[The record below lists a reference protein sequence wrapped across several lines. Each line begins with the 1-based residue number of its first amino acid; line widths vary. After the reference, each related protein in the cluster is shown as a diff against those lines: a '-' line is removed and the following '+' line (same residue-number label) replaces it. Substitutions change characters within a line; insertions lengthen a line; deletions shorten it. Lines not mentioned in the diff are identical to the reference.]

1 MSPRRHQS
9 GCTTKIRYRYE
20 ALSTNQTFA
29 ITSLT
34 SNMSD
39 QSANGNICHI
49 LPCSIDEDITA
60 PIGQYFKP
68 TALPNEMVHKVSSQK
83 NDKDGAP
90 EEDDNKKKNVTI
102 MAAQFRGRGLL
113 CAVDSPTSSSTD
125 SGSSEEEDDNT
136 TSSKP
141 ILSKLPSNI
150 IGVALSAQSSAGT
163 SNNNTSAS
171 SNSKDP
177 PMQSLK
183 VVETFNEVYNW
194 SHEHDVQKVM
204 RERYGNDRYGLN
216 AVLGW
221 CDLSH
226 EVSIYYS

>member
-1 MSPRRHQS
+1 
-9 GCTTKIRYRYE
+9 
-20 ALSTNQTFA
+20 
-29 ITSLT
+29 
-34 SNMSD
+34 MSD
-39 QSANGNICHI
+39 QSASGNICHI

-68 TALPNEMVHKVSSQK
+68 TALPNEIYEK
-83 NDKDGAP
+83 NDNDGAP
-90 EEDDNKKKNVTI
+90 EEDDDNNNKKNVTI

-125 SGSSEEEDDNT
+125 SGSSEEEDNNT

-150 IGVALSAQSSAGT
+150 IGVALSAQSGT

-171 SNSKDP
+171 STNSKDP
-177 PMQSLK
+177 PMQPLK

-194 SHEHDVQKVM
+194 SHEHDVKKVM
-204 RERYGNDRYGLN
+204 RERYGNDKYGLN

-226 EVSIYYS
+226 EVSI

>member
-1 MSPRRHQS
+1 
-9 GCTTKIRYRYE
+9 
-20 ALSTNQTFA
+20 
-29 ITSLT
+29 
-34 SNMSD
+34 MSD

-68 TALPNEMVHKVSSQK
+68 TALPDEIVQPTLK
-83 NDKDGAP
+83 NDNDGAP
-90 EEDDNKKKNVTI
+90 EEEDDNNNKKNVTI

-113 CAVDSPTSSSTD
+113 CAVDSPTSSSTTAN
-125 SGSSEEEDDNT
+125 SGSSEEEGSSNNET
-136 TSSKP
+136 TSKQT
-141 ILSKLPSNI
+141 LSKLPSNI
-150 IGVALSAQSSAGT
+150 IGVALSAQSGT
-163 SNNNTSAS
+163 SNNSTSAS

-177 PMQSLK
+177 PMQPLK

-194 SHEHDVQKVM
+194 SHEHDVKKVM
-204 RERYGNDRYGLN
+204 RERYGNDRYGFN

-226 EVSIYYS
+226 EVSIL

>member
-1 MSPRRHQS
+1 
-9 GCTTKIRYRYE
+9 
-20 ALSTNQTFA
+20 
-29 ITSLT
+29 
-34 SNMSD
+34 MSD
-39 QSANGNICHI
+39 QSASGNICHI

-68 TALPNEMVHKVSSQK
+68 TALPNEIYEKKK
-83 NDKDGAP
+83 NDNDGAP
-90 EEDDNKKKNVTI
+90 EEDDDNNNKKNVTI

-125 SGSSEEEDDNT
+125 SGSSEEEDNNT

-150 IGVALSAQSSAGT
+150 IGVALSAQSGT

-171 SNSKDP
+171 STNSKDP
-177 PMQSLK
+177 PMQPLK

-194 SHEHDVQKVM
+194 SHEHDVKKVM
-204 RERYGNDRYGLN
+204 RERYGNDKYGLN

-226 EVSIYYS
+226 EVSILYSCCICVVNGI

>member
-1 MSPRRHQS
+1 
-9 GCTTKIRYRYE
+9 
-20 ALSTNQTFA
+20 
-29 ITSLT
+29 
-34 SNMSD
+34 MSD
-39 QSANGNICHI
+39 QSTNGNICHI

-68 TALPNEMVHKVSSQK
+68 TALPNEMVHKKIDK
-83 NDKDGAP
+83 NDGAP
-90 EEDDNKKKNVTI
+90 EEEDEDNNKKNVTI

-125 SGSSEEEDDNT
+125 SGSSEEEDYNT

-150 IGVALSAQSSAGT
+150 IGVALSAQSGT
-163 SNNNTSAS
+163 NNNSTSAS
-171 SNSKDP
+171 SNSKNP
-177 PMQSLK
+177 SMQPLK

-226 EVSIYYS
+226 EVSIHYSYCICVVNGI

>member
-1 MSPRRHQS
+1 
-9 GCTTKIRYRYE
+9 
-20 ALSTNQTFA
+20 
-29 ITSLT
+29 
-34 SNMSD
+34 MSD

-68 TALPNEMVHKVSSQK
+68 TALADEIVQPTLK

-90 EEDDNKKKNVTI
+90 EEEDDDNNKKNVTI

-113 CAVDSPTSSSTD
+113 CAVDSPTSSSTTD
-125 SGSSEEEDDNT
+125 SGSSEEEGSSNNET
-136 TSSKP
+136 TSKQT
-141 ILSKLPSNI
+141 LSKLPSNI
-150 IGVALSAQSSAGT
+150 IGVALSAQSGT

-177 PMQSLK
+177 PMQPLK

-194 SHEHDVQKVM
+194 SHEHDVKKVM
-204 RERYGNDRYGLN
+204 RERYGNDKYGLN

-226 EVSIYYS
+226 EVSI